1 MEPLAVSASLSIS
14 VVSFAPE
21 FTVLGDTLRSLAA
34 TLAHAR
40 GAGRLGAA
48 KVWIV
53 DNGPGDRW
61 TAALR
66 DLAHSELAAQ
76 AQSEILAGHGNVGYG
91 RAHNIAIRAS
101 EAEYHLVLNP
111 DVRLNVDAVAEA
123 IGFMQ
128 ANPGVAMLA
137 PQARDAAGAPQFL
150 CKRYPSVFD
159 LLLRGFAPERCRR
172 RFDARLARYEMRDLP
187 QNSPTLGVPV
197 ISGSFM
203 FCRRA
208 ALAALGGFSDAFFMY
223 FEDFDLSLRAQKL
236 GEIAYVPAVR
246 IVHLGGGAA
255 RKGPRHLVM
264 FAHSA
269 LTFFN
274 RHGWKWA

>member
-1 MEPLAVSASLSIS
+1 MSSTLSIS
-14 VVSFAPE
+14 IAAFDPDLAVLRD
-21 FTVLGDTLRSLAA
+21 TVQSLATA
-34 TLAHAR
+34 LAHAR
-40 GAGRLGAA
+40 GTGRLGAA

-66 DLAHSELAAQ
+66 DLARNEIAAH
-76 AQSEILAGHGNVGYG
+76 AQSDVLAGHGNVGYG
-91 RAHNIAIRAS
+91 RAHNLAIRAS
-101 EAEYHLVLNP
+101 DAEYHLVLNP
-111 DVRLNVDAVAEA
+111 DVRLDADAVAEA

-128 ANPGVAMLA
+128 AHPDVVMLA
-137 PQARDAAGAPQFL
+137 PQVRDAAGAPQFP

-159 LLLRGFAPERCRR
+159 LLLRGFAPQRCRQA
-172 RFDARLARYEMRDLP
+172 FDARLARYEMRDLP
-187 QNSPTLGVPV
+187 RDSPTLGVPI

-208 ALAALGGFSDAFFMY
+208 PLAALGGFSDAFFMY
-223 FEDFDLSLRAQKL
+223 FEDFDLSLRAKKL
-236 GEIAYVPAVR
+236 GEIAFVPAVR

-255 RKGPRHLVM
+255 RKGPRHVAM
-264 FAHSA
+264 FARSA